1 MATIDGQGRI
11 GVSMKRDHFHRLSR
25 GVAVCGLVLLGLV
38 QVGQAAEVARHGIA
52 MYGEPALPPDFVS
65 LPYANPD
72 APFGGRLVEG
82 ATGGFDS
89 LNPFIL
95 KGTAPWQLR
104 FLAYESLMARN
115 WDEPFSLYGL
125 LAESVT
131 VAEDRSWV
139 EFTLREAARFSDGS
153 PVTVEDVIW
162 SYEVLGTQGH
172 PRYLG
177 FAAQTESIVQTG
189 PRSLRIT
196 FNTPDR
202 ELALIAGL
210 RPILKK
216 AQWEGRD
223 FAASSINDI
232 PIGSAPYVVA
242 EFEQGR
248 FVTLRRNPD
257 YWGRDLA
264 VRRGTNVLDE
274 IRIEYFGDTSVM
286 FEAFKAGAVTV
297 WREDNAEDW
306 ETRFDF
312 EAVARGD
319 VVLSEIAHKRPTGMT
334 GFVMNSARPHLADW
348 RVREALLLA
357 FNFPY
362 INGTVTGG
370 RQPRIASYFS
380 NSELGLVPGP
390 AEGRVRALLEPFA
403 ADLPPGALEGYA
415 LPEGDASE
423 RNRGD
428 LRQAAALLEQAGWRV
443 MEGRLVDSAGT
454 PFSLD
459 ILLRQGDRSNLAV
472 IEIYRTALERLGITA
487 RIRPVDNA
495 QYAQAEAAQDFDM
508 MPFRRDL
515 SLSPGN
521 EQRLYWG
528 AAGAGTPG
536 TRNVMGMQVAA
547 ADAMMDHMLNT
558 DSRDEFIAA
567 TRALDRILMA
577 GRYVI
582 PIWTTNVDRIAHRAQ
597 LKFPEN
603 TPIYGDRIGWMP
615 DVWWFEE

>member
-1 MATIDGQGRI
+1 
-11 GVSMKRDHFHRLSR
+11 
-25 GVAVCGLVLLGLV
+25 
-38 QVGQAAEVARHGIA
+38 
-52 MYGEPALPPDFVS
+52 MYGAPALPPDFVS
-65 LPYANPD
+65 LPYANPQ
-72 APFGGRLVEG
+72 APQGGRMVEG

-104 FLAYESLMARN
+104 FLAYETLMARS

-125 LAESVT
+125 LAESVR

-139 EFTLREAARFSDGS
+139 EFTLRPEARFSDGS

-162 SYEVLGTQGH
+162 SFQTLGTVGH

-177 FAAQTESIVQTG
+177 FAAQTRSITPTG
-189 PRSLRIT
+189 PRSLRINFAT
-196 FNTPDR
+196 ADR

-223 FAASSINDI
+223 FTASTINDI

-257 YWGRDLA
+257 YWGRDLP
-264 VRRGTNVLDE
+264 VRRGTNNLDE
-274 IRIEYFGDTSVM
+274 IRIEYYGDTSVM

-297 WREDNAEDW
+297 WRETNAEDW
-306 ETRFDF
+306 QTRFDF
-312 EAVARGD
+312 DAVRRGD
-319 VVLSEIAHKRPTGMT
+319 VILSEIAHARPTGMT
-334 GFVMNSARPHLADW
+334 GFVLNTARPHLADW

-370 RQPRIASYFS
+370 LQPRIQSYFS
-380 NSELGLVPGP
+380 NSELGLKPGP
-390 AEGRVRALLEPFA
+390 ATGRVRELLAPFA
-403 ADLPPGALEGYA
+403 ASLPPGALEGYS

-423 RNRGD
+423 RNRAD
-428 LRQAAALLEQAGWRV
+428 LRRAMALLQEAGWQVR
-443 MEGRLVDSAGT
+443 EGRLVDSNGK
-454 PFSLD
+454 PFDLD
-459 ILLRQGDRSNLAV
+459 VLLRQGDRANLAV
-472 IEIYRTALERLGITA
+472 LEIYRGALERLGITA

-495 QYAQAEAAQDFDM
+495 QYAEAEAAQDFDM

-528 AAGAGTPG
+528 SQGAGTPG

-547 ADAMMDHMLNT
+547 ADAMIDHMLTT
-558 DSRDEFIAA
+558 DSREEFIAA
-567 TRALDRILMA
+567 TRALDRVLMA

-582 PIWTTNVDRIAHRAQ
+582 PIWTTSVDRIAHSRQ
-597 LKFPEN
+597 LKFPEY

-615 DVWWFEE
+615 DVWWYEE

>member
-1 MATIDGQGRI
+1 MECDYFRRYRRTAT
-11 GVSMKRDHFHRLSR
+11 
-25 GVAVCGLVLLGLV
+25 ACALVFLALGAP
-38 QVGQAAEVARHGIA
+38 VGADSATRHGIA
-52 MYGEPALPPDFVS
+52 MYGEPVLPPDFVS

-72 APFGGRLVEG
+72 APSGGRLVEG

-115 WDEPFSLYGL
+115 WDEPFSLYAL
-125 LAESVT
+125 LAESVV

-139 EFTLREAARFSDGS
+139 EFTLRSEARFSDGS

-162 SYEVLGTQGH
+162 SYETLGSQGH

-177 FAAQTESIVQTG
+177 FAAQTESITRTG
-189 PRSLRIT
+189 PRSLRIS

-210 RPILKK
+210 RPILQKS
-216 AQWEGRD
+216 QWEGRD
-223 FAASSINDI
+223 FTASTINDI
-232 PIGSAPYVVA
+232 PIGSAPYTVSG
-242 EFEQGR
+242 FEQGR
-248 FVTLRRNPD
+248 YVTLTRNPD
-257 YWGRDLA
+257 YWGRDLPI
-264 VRRGTNVLDE
+264 RRGTNNLDE
-274 IRIEYFGDTSVM
+274 IRIEYFGDQSVM
-286 FEAFKAGAVTV
+286 FEAFKAGEVTV
-297 WREDNAEDW
+297 WRETNAEDW
-306 ETRFDF
+306 QTRFGFD
-312 EAVARGD
+312 AVRRGD
-319 VVLSEIAHKRPTGMT
+319 VILSEITHARPTGMT
-334 GFVMNSARPHLADW
+334 GFVMNSARPHLSDW

-357 FNFPY
+357 FNFTY
-362 INGTVTGG
+362 INGTITGG
-370 RQPRIASYFS
+370 RQPRITSYFS
-380 NSELGLVPGP
+380 NSELGLREGP
-390 AEGRVRALLEPFA
+390 AEGRVRDLLEPFA
-403 ADLPPGALEGYA
+403 DSLPPGALEGYT

-423 RNRGD
+423 RNRAD
-428 LRQAAALLEQAGWRV
+428 LRRAAGLLQDAGWQV
-443 MEGRLVDSAGT
+443 QDGRLVDRTGT
-454 PFSLD
+454 PFTLD
-459 ILLRQGDRSNLAV
+459 VLLRQGDRSNLAV
-472 IEIYRTALERLGITA
+472 IEIYRSALERLGITT
-487 RIRPVDNA
+487 RIRAVDNA

-528 AAGAGTPG
+528 SEGAGTPG
-536 TRNVMGMQVAA
+536 TRNVMSMQMQA
-547 ADAMMDHMLNT
+547 ADAMIEHLLNT

-567 TRALDRILMA
+567 TRALDRVLMA

-582 PIWTTNVDRIAHRAQ
+582 PVWTTNVDRIAHAKQ

-615 DVWWFEE
+615 DVWWFEEQAE

>member
-1 MATIDGQGRI
+1 MATIDGQSRM
-11 GVSMKRDHFHRLSR
+11 GVSMERDFFRRFRR
-25 GVAVCGLVLLGLV
+25 GVVGCGLVFLGLT
-38 QVGQAAEVARHGIA
+38 QPLLAESAPRHGIA
-52 MYGEPALPPDFVS
+52 MYGAPALPPDFVS

-72 APFGGRLVEG
+72 APRGGRLVEG

-104 FLAYESLMARN
+104 FLAYESLMGRN

-125 LAESVT
+125 LAESVA

-162 SYEVLGTQGH
+162 SYETLGTQGH

-189 PRSLRIT
+189 PRSLRIS
-196 FNTPDR
+196 FNTADR

-223 FAASSINDI
+223 FTASTINDV

-242 EFEQGR
+242 AFEQGR
-248 FVTLRRNPD
+248 FVTLRRNPV
-257 YWGRDLA
+257 YWGNDLPI
-264 VRRGTNVLDE
+264 RRGTNNLDE
-274 IRIEYFGDTSVM
+274 IRIEYYGDDSVM

-297 WREDNAEDW
+297 WRESNAEDW

-312 EAVARGD
+312 EAVRRGD
-319 VVLSEIAHKRPTGMT
+319 VILSEIAHERPTGMT
-334 GFVMNSARPHLADW
+334 GFVMNTARPHLADW

-370 RQPRIASYFS
+370 RQPRITSYFS
-380 NSELGLVPGP
+380 NSELGLEPGP
-390 AEGRVRALLEPFA
+390 ATGRVEALLAPFA
-403 ADLPPGALEGYA
+403 AALPPGALEGYS
-415 LPEGDASE
+415 LPQGDASE
-423 RNRGD
+423 RNRSD
-428 LRQAAALLEQAGWRV
+428 LRQAAALLEEAGWRV
-443 MEGRLVDSAGT
+443 LDGRLVDGSGA
-454 PFSLD
+454 PFTLD
-459 ILLRQGDRSNLAV
+459 ILLRQGDRGNLAV
-472 IEIYRTALERLGITA
+472 IEIYRSALERLGITA
-487 RIRPVDNA
+487 QIRPVDNA
-495 QYAQAEAAQDFDM
+495 QYSQAEAAQDFDM

-528 AAGAGTPG
+528 SSGAGTPG
-536 TRNVMGMQVAA
+536 TRNVMGMQVPA
-547 ADAMMDHMLNT
+547 ADAMIDHMLNT
-558 DSRDEFIAA
+558 DSREEFIAA
-567 TRALDRILMA
+567 TRALDRVLMA

-582 PIWTTNVDRIAHRAQ
+582 PIWTTNVDRIAHAKQ